1 MPREPGKYL
10 HDIARAAAS
19 VQEFVAGRSLES
31 WRDDL
36 LLQSAVERQFEIM
49 GEALN
54 QLSRH
59 APEVAERIPEY
70 KRIIAFRNILIHG
83 YADVDSDLVWGV
95 IERKLPALQQSV
107 AKLLDEYQQP

>member
-19 VQEFVAGRSLES
+19 VQEFVAGRTLES
-31 WRDDL
+31 WRGDR

-59 APEVAERIPEY
+59 APDVSEQIPEY
-70 KRIIAFRNILIHG
+70 QRIIAFRNILIHG
-83 YADVDSDLVWGV
+83 YAEVDSDLVWGV
-95 IERKLPALQQSV
+95 IERNLPELQESV
-107 AKLLDEYQQP
+107 AKLLNEHQP

>member
-19 VQEFVAGRSLES
+19 VQEFVGGTTLES
-31 WRDDL
+31 WREDR

-83 YADVDSDLVWGV
+83 YAEVDSDLVWGV
-95 IERKLPALQQSV
+95 IERNLPELQEAV
-107 AKLLDEYQQP
+107 ARLLNEHQP

>member
-19 VQEFVAGRSLES
+19 VQEFVAGRTLES
-31 WRDDL
+31 WRDDR

-59 APEVAERIPEY
+59 APAVAERIPEY
-70 KRIIAFRNILIHG
+70 QRIIAFRNILIHG
-83 YADVDSDLVWGV
+83 YAEVDSDLVWGV
-95 IERKLPALQQSV
+95 IERNLPELQEAV
-107 AKLLDEYQQP
+107 ARLLNEHQP